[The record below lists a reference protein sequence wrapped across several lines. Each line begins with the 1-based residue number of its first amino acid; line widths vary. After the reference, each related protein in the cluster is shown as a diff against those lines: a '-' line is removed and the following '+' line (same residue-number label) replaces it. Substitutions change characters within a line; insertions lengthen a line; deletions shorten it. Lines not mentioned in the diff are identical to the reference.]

1 MDVKYAAGGLS
12 SEKERQTF
20 PAAKSLRRSER
31 ILISL
36 PISVSGKVVKTQKVF
51 KEGRT
56 IVVSRYGA
64 TIAVDLDFRTGQ
76 NIIIQSTSVHE
87 QAEAQVVEK
96 IKDHPQGHVY
106 GIKFLEP
113 AVTLWGIT
121 FPPFVESQKAV
132 IRVLLRC
139 ITCRQ
144 LEVAYLNDFDTKGFV
159 AHCSLAR
166 FCFKCSNWTT
176 WNRPYG
182 EMLTAPSFPLRPESQ
197 GQNSGAVLEPDDHD
211 KRSHERIRLDAIGC
225 IRHPPLGDEIVLVV
239 DLAPGGV
246 RFCSANK
253 YAEGAHVELATPY
266 SSKAPNIFA
275 PARIV
280 SYKKCPENT
289 HTEYGLAYTV

>member
-1 MDVKYAAGGLS
+1 MGVKYDAGGVS
-12 SEKERQTF
+12 SKKERQPF
-20 PAAKSLRRSER
+20 PVAKNVRRSER

-36 PISVSGKVVKTQKVF
+36 PISVSGKVEKTQKFF

-56 IVVSRYGA
+56 LGVSRYGA
-64 TIAVDLDFRTGQ
+64 TIAVDLDFRGGQ
-76 NIIIQSTSVHE
+76 NILIQCGNGNE

-96 IKDHPQGHVY
+96 IKDQPQGHVY
-106 GIKFLEP
+106 GIKLLEP

-132 IRVLLRC
+132 VRVLLRC

-144 LEVAYLNDFDTKGFV
+144 VEVAYLNEFDAKGFV

-166 FCFKCSNWTT
+166 FCSKCRNWTT

-182 EMLTAPSFPLRPESQ
+182 EMLAASSFPLRSDSQ
-197 GQNSGAVLEPDDHD
+197 GPNSGAGLEPDDHE
-211 KRSHERIRLDAIGC
+211 KRSHGRIRLEAVGC
-225 IRHPPLGDEIVLVV
+225 IRQPPLGDEIVLVV

-246 RFCSANK
+246 RFCSSNN
-253 YAEGAHVELATPY
+253 YAEGSHVELAAPY

-280 SYKKCPENT
+280 SYKNCPENA
-289 HTEYGLAYTV
+289 HTEYGLAYIV